1 MTHYFRP
8 DVWKALCN
16 ITYFHARDQWR
27 VIVTDVDKLVPFT
40 GYYSMNVAP
49 GAFLSIDTVEERSI
63 SPDQPIAIQETI
75 NIAISV
81 SMNGKS
87 ATVYPF
93 SGGATFDGITLN
105 IPGQLTLHFTRQ
117 YGDGRLVSFTGT
129 IGSTDVNG
137 ETYFNQVPLSAFVGG
152 YYDVQT
158 SRQVLS
164 IRDNLTLLFDF
175 SIFSPVPEEP
185 RQVYSYSYVPAM
197 FVLHL

>member
-16 ITYFHARDQWR
+16 ITYFHAR
-27 VIVTDVDKLVPFT
+27 
-40 GYYSMNVAP
+40 G
-49 GAFLSIDTVEERSI
+49 
-63 SPDQPIAIQETI
+63 
-75 NIAISV
+75 
-81 SMNGKS
+81 
-87 ATVYPF
+87 
-93 SGGATFDGITLN
+93 
-105 IPGQLTLHFTRQ
+105 
-117 YGDGRLVSFTGT
+117 GDGRLVSFTGT

-137 ETYFNQVPLSAFVGG
+137 ETYFNQVPLSAFVGD

-185 RQVYSYSYVPAM
+185 RQVYSYSYVPAR
-197 FVLHL
+197 FVLTFSGEPGSQPGKFTLMLGTAGKNGLACSIQCGATARLAVSILPF